1 MPVCNLKDLEREKER
16 LSKREGHLKGPIVL
30 HDSDLLKVAERFKFW
45 MPDRRK
51 TMTAI
56 KLK

>member
-1 MPVCNLKDLEREKER
+1 MPVCNLKDSEREKER
-16 LSKREGHLKGPIVL
+16 LSKREGHLEGPTVL

-45 MPDRRK
+45 TPGRRK
-51 TMTAI
+51 TMIAI